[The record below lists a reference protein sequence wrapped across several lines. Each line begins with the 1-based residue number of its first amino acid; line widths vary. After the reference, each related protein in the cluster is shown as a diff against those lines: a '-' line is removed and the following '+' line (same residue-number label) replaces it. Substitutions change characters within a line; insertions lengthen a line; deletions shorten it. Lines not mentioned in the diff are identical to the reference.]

1 VSVRA
6 CLIAVLVFVVAGCAG
21 GAWKTQSGTA
31 SPGRTKDGSYHSR
44 ALAATVHYAVYL
56 PAGYDE
62 SSKRYPVIYFL
73 HGLPGNA
80 KSHGDIGFITR
91 PIEESGM
98 PAIVVGAQGA
108 RGGDTDPEWHDWGP
122 GRNWETA
129 TARELVSVIDRRYRT
144 IASRKARALIG
155 ISAGGYGAALIAIH
169 HPSVYSV
176 IESWSGYFHP
186 TNPAGT
192 APMDMGS
199 KEANDWANA
208 HTLVPKL
215 KRIFAGYRYRPTYYG
230 FYVGSDD
237 KHFLRENRKFAKELT
252 AAGVK
257 HYYAEYAGG
266 HNQSFWKE
274 HEEDWVTA
282 ALRKLERPH

>member
-1 VSVRA
+1 MAQDYRRWDLSRCKEV
-6 CLIAVLVFVVAGCAG
+6 
-21 GAWKTQSGTA
+21 GA
-31 SPGRTKDGSYHSR
+31 
-44 ALAATVHYAVYL
+44 
-56 PAGYDE
+56 
-62 SSKRYPVIYFL
+62 
-73 HGLPGNA
+73 
-80 KSHGDIGFITR
+80 HGDIRKPGEQPLVERDEWHPLADCQFDEQRVIGGD
-91 PIEESGM
+91 IG
-98 PAIVVGAQGA
+98 VQGA
-108 RGGDTDPEWHDWGP
+108 RKGDTDPEWHDWGP

-208 HTLVPKL
+208 HALVSKL
-215 KRIFAGYRYRPTYYG
+215 SRIFARYPLTNYR
-230 FYVGSDD
+230 FYVGTDD
-237 KHFLRENRKFAKELT
+237 KRFLGDNRKFDKELT
-252 AAGVK
+252 AARVR

-266 HNQSFWKE
+266 HSQSFWKE

>member
-1 VSVRA
+1 MSARA
-6 CLIAVLVFVVAGCAG
+6 YLLLVLLVVVAGGAG
-21 GAWKTQSGTA
+21 YAWKTQSGTA
-31 SPGRTKDGSYHSR
+31 SPGRTKDASYHSK

-56 PAGYDE
+56 PAGYGD
-62 SSKRYPVIYFL
+62 SSKRYPVVYFL
-73 HGLPGNA
+73 HGLPGTA
-80 KSHGDIGFITR
+80 RSHEDIGFITR
-91 PIEESGM
+91 PIEQSGM

-108 RGGDTDPEWHDWGP
+108 RGGDTDPEWHNWGP

-208 HTLVPKL
+208 HALVSKL
-215 KRIFAGYRYRPTYYG
+215 KRIFARYPLTNYR
-230 FYVGSDD
+230 FYVGTDD
-237 KHFLRENRKFAKELT
+237 KKFLGDNRKFDKELT
-252 AAGVK
+252 AARVR

-266 HNQSFWKE
+266 HSQSFWKE